1 MKTSKIYW
9 TSILLLITGCTLSPK
24 ETGGNIQY
32 DVFYTKPFAPLQIQ
46 EVSTKYRYISIETN
60 KNSLIGEIKTPIMR
74 KNDNYYIDDQSCI
87 FIFDRNGKHLKT
99 FDRQG
104 QGPGEYGLY
113 FCSTVNDKGD
123 IALLTGGSKI
133 IYNYSSEGDF
143 VSKISLDSLHTDGI
157 AFINDTLLLLH
168 DIERTDGYKYHVLNL
183 LSQQVQNTFYPMK
196 YRKHY
201 SMRRDCLTSNDGK
214 IQVSQYQSNEILE
227 ITKDSAYVKYILN
240 INNKMPPEG
249 YWEESTSD
257 IFDYR
262 NKGYIGDIECFA
274 EGKKDILFR
283 FRGIGE
289 ERQGFALI
297 EKKTGLYIVFE
308 ELILAEGLSIK
319 PSYFHSLGEG
329 KICFLINPIQILE
342 SGNNNFIAQFP
353 NLEEDSNPVLLE
365 IELE

>member
-1 MKTSKIYW
+1 M
-9 TSILLLITGCTLSPK
+9 
-24 ETGGNIQY
+24 
-32 DVFYTKPFAPLQIQ
+32 
-46 EVSTKYRYISIETN
+46 
-60 KNSLIGEIKTPIMR
+60 
-74 KNDNYYIDDQSCI
+74 
-87 FIFDRNGKHLKT
+87 
-99 FDRQG
+99 
-104 QGPGEYGLY
+104 
-113 FCSTVNDKGD
+113 
-123 IALLTGGSKI
+123 TGGSRI
-133 IYNYSSEGDF
+133 IYNYNSGGDF
-143 VSKISLDSLHTDGI
+143 ISKITLDSLHTDGI
-157 AFINDTLLLLH
+157 AFLNDTLLLLH

-183 LSQQVQNTFYPMK
+183 SKQEVQNTFYPMK

-227 ITKDSAYVKYILN
+227 ITEDSAYVKYILN
-240 INNKMPPEG
+240 INDKMPPEG

-297 EKKTGLYIVFE
+297 EKITGSYIVFD
-308 ELILAEGLSIK
+308 ELILAEGLCIK

-342 SGNNNFIAQFP
+342 SGNNEFIARFP
-353 NLEEDSNPVLLE
+353 NLEEDSNPILLE